1 MKISSMTIDS
11 THTQSILCNLGK
23 ACSAD
28 KSPYN
33 EHGHRHPYTAVYHML
48 FGRFRY
54 QPCRFAEIGIAG
66 GNSIV
71 MWRYYFQ
78 NIHTRIYGFDRD
90 LNFIAHLDQIQLPDV
105 TACEMDVFHEE
116 SIRQGL
122 SKIGGDL
129 DILLDDSTHGL
140 PEQVKIIKVGL
151 EFLKPGGM
159 ILIEDIFHRIP
170 NEDYEK
176 ALEGIEDQC
185 SVITFIV
192 TEHKDKYSPGWD
204 NDKLLLIVKK

>member
-1 MKISSMTIDS
+1 MKIPSMTIDS
-11 THTQSILCNLGK
+11 TETQSILCQIG
-23 ACSAD
+23 ASCCAD

-33 EHGHRHPYTAVYHML
+33 QTGHRHPYTAVYNML

-66 GNSIV
+66 GASML
-71 MWRYYFQ
+71 MWRIYFQ
-78 NIHTRIYGFDRD
+78 NALTRIYGFDRD
-90 LNFIAHLDQIQLPDV
+90 VNFIANLNQMQLPDV
-105 TACEMDVFHEE
+105 NGSEMDVYHEE
-116 SIRQGL
+116 SIREGL
-122 SKIGGDL
+122 SRIGGDL

-151 EFLKPGGM
+151 DFVKPGGM

-176 ALEGIEDQC
+176 ALEEIQDKC
-185 SVITFIV
+185 SVITFIN
-192 TEHKDKYSPGWD
+192 TEHKDKFSPGWD

>member
-1 MKISSMTIDS
+1 MKIDSMTIDS
-11 THTQSILCNLGK
+11 TNTQSLLCYLGK
-23 ACSAD
+23 TCYAD

-33 EHGHRHPYTAVYHML
+33 ENGHRHPYTAVYNML

-66 GNSIV
+66 GNSMV

-78 NIHTRIYGFDRD
+78 NNQTRIFGFDRD
-90 LNFIAHLDQIQLPDV
+90 VNFIENLNRMQLPDV
-105 TACEMDVFHEE
+105 LGSEMDVYHEN
-116 SIRQGL
+116 SIREGL
-122 SKIGGDL
+122 SRIGGNL

-159 ILIEDIFHRIP
+159 ILIEDIFRRIP
-170 NEDYEK
+170 NEDYET
-176 ALEGIEDQC
+176 ALEGIQDQC

>member
-1 MKISSMTIDS
+1 
-11 THTQSILCNLGK
+11 
-23 ACSAD
+23 
-28 KSPYN
+28 
-33 EHGHRHPYTAVYHML
+33 
-48 FGRFRY
+48 
-54 QPCRFAEIGIAG
+54 
-66 GNSIV
+66 
-71 MWRYYFQ
+71 
-78 NIHTRIYGFDRD
+78 
-90 LNFIAHLDQIQLPDV
+90 
-105 TACEMDVFHEE
+105 MDVFHEE

>member
-1 MKISSMTIDS
+1 M
-11 THTQSILCNLGK
+11 
-23 ACSAD
+23 
-28 KSPYN
+28 
-33 EHGHRHPYTAVYHML
+33 
-48 FGRFRY
+48 
-54 QPCRFAEIGIAG
+54 
-66 GNSIV
+66 V

-78 NIHTRIYGFDRD
+78 HNQTRIFGFDRD
-90 LNFIAHLDQIQLPDV
+90 VNFIENLNRMQLPDV
-105 TACEMDVFHEE
+105 LGSEMDVYHEN
-116 SIRQGL
+116 SIREGL
-122 SKIGGDL
+122 NRIGGDL

-176 ALEGIEDQC
+176 ALKDIEDKC

>member
-1 MKISSMTIDS
+1 MKIPSMTIDS
-11 THTQSILCNLGK
+11 TNTTSALCELG
-23 ACSAD
+23 ASCSVD

-33 EHGHRHPYTAVYHML
+33 QHGHRHPYTAVYNML
-48 FGRFRY
+48 LGRFRY
-54 QPCRFAEIGIAG
+54 QPCRFVEIGIAG

-78 NIHTRIYGFDRD
+78 LARIFAFDRD
-90 LNFIAHLDQIQLPDV
+90 LNFIEHLKQIQLPEV
-105 TACEMDVFHEE
+105 YANEMDVYHEE
-116 SIRQGL
+116 SIRQGFA
-122 SKIGGDL
+122 KVGGDL
-129 DILLDDSTHGL
+129 DVILDDSTHGL

-159 ILIEDIFHRIP
+159 ILIEDVFHRIP

-176 ALEGIEDQC
+176 ALEDIQDQC

-204 NDKLLLIVKK
+204 NDKILLVIKK

>member
-1 MKISSMTIDS
+1 MKIDSMTIES
-11 THTQSILCNLGK
+11 TNTQSILCMLGK
-23 ACSAD
+23 ACFAD

-33 EHGHRHPYTAVYHML
+33 ENGHRHPYTAVYNML

-66 GNSIV
+66 GNSMV

-78 NIHTRIYGFDRD
+78 HNQTRIFGFDRD
-90 LNFIAHLDQIQLPDV
+90 VNFIENLNRMQLPDV
-105 TACEMDVFHEE
+105 LGSEMDVYHEN
-116 SIRQGL
+116 SIREGL
-122 SKIGGDL
+122 NRIGGDL

-176 ALEGIEDQC
+176 ALKDIEDKC

-192 TEHKDKYSPGWD
+192 TEHKDKYSPGWN